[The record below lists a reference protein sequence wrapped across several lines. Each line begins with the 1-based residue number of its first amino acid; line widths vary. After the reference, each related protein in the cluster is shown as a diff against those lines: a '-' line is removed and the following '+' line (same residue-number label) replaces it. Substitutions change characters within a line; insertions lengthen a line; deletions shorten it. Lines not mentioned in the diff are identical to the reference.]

1 MIIVANNWLEF
12 VEDLYS
18 TTMNSVKVIDGP
30 LKELKTTYINYVIIK

>member
-18 TTMNSVKVIDGP
+18 ATRNSGKVIDGP